1 MAQQF
6 YLPPFDHERLSA
18 PAPAH
23 RVVGR
28 PRPKDST
35 DVGNRVLTGQETEL
49 YRLRY
54 LTKRT
59 TMIDINPHYD
69 HLPPE
74 PVLVWDQQPQARSAG
89 LCSEAAG
96 AEPAKA
102 LIATSTGNLATLKS
116 ARRGIQLQLPLVSH
130 PAKAAAEF

>member
-1 MAQQF
+1 MAIVGHDEAAAPTSPVQSPVHMAQQF

-54 LTKRT
+54 LNQEDDDDR
-59 TMIDINPHYD
+59 Y
-69 HLPPE
+69 
-74 PVLVWDQQPQARSAG
+74 
-89 LCSEAAG
+89 
-96 AEPAKA
+96 
-102 LIATSTGNLATLKS
+102 
-116 ARRGIQLQLPLVSH
+116 
-130 PAKAAAEF
+130 